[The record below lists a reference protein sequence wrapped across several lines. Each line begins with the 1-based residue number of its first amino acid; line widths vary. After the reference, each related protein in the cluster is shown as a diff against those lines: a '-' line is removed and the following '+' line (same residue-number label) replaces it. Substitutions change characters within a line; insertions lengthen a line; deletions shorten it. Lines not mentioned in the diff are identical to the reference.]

1 MSKKMV
7 LYILSITVI
16 GSLSLLSGKPDLRVA
31 AIVETVGAQ
40 STCTPP
46 LFQGYPSSCS
56 NINLRWL
63 NRDPISMIDHYEIFR
78 GGAKV
83 GEAPASAIS
92 FSEPVG
98 CGFGATYTIRQ
109 VMKSGATC
117 QVVTTGNPPHT
128 KPCDMCTGGG
138 NLLNLVNSASFNSP
152 VAPNSISTIFANPG
166 QSLTSVTAS
175 ADSLPLPQNLL
186 GTQVLING
194 APAELFYVSPTQ
206 INFLMPQVNAGAIS
220 VVIIGSNGERTEGSA
235 LTGPNPAIFTA
246 NSNGSGVAAGQVTT
260 DGQRYQRIFDG
271 NRVAMPVSVSVNGQP
286 NYLVLYGT
294 GIRNQSNVDVKI
306 GGQSCLVTFAGAS
319 SGFPGVDQINVRLPE
334 SLRGVGTVA
343 IVVTAGGFISN
354 FSQINIGN

>member
-7 LYILSITVI
+7 LYLFSITAL
-16 GSLSLLSGKPDLRVA
+16 GSLSLISGKTDLSLA
-31 AIVETVGAQ
+31 GIVETVNAQ

-63 NRDPISMIDHYEIFR
+63 NRDPISLIDHYEIFR

-83 GEAPASAIS
+83 GEAQASAIS
-92 FSEPVG
+92 FTEPVG

-109 VMKSGATC
+109 VMRSGATC
-117 QVVTTGNPPHT
+117 QTVTTGNPPHT
-128 KPCDMCTGGG
+128 KPCDLCTGGG
-138 NLLNLVNSASFNSP
+138 SMLNLVNSASFSSP
-152 VAPNSISTIFANPG
+152 VGPNSISTIFAAPG

-175 ADSLPLPQNLL
+175 ANSLPLPQNLS
-186 GTQVLING
+186 GTQVLVNG
-194 APAELFYVSPTQ
+194 TPAELFYVSPNQ
-206 INFLMPQVNAGAIS
+206 INFLMPQVNAGAIQ
-220 VVIIGSNGERTEGSA
+220 VIVNGSNGERTEGAA

-246 NSNGSGVAAGQVTT
+246 NSNGNGVAAAQVTT
-260 DGQRYQRIFDG
+260 DGQRYQRIFDA

-286 NYLVLYGT
+286 NYLILYGT
-294 GIRNQSNVDVKI
+294 GIGNQNNVEVKI
-306 GGQSCLVTFAGAS
+306 GGQSCQISYVGPTS
-319 SGFPGVDQINVRLPE
+319 FPGVDQINVRLPE

-343 IVVTAGGFISN
+343 IVVTANGFISN

>member
-1 MSKKMV
+1 MSKKMA
-7 LYILSITVI
+7 LYFLSITI
-16 GSLSLLSGKPDLRVA
+16 LGSLSLISGETDLPMTG
-31 AIVETVGAQ
+31 IVETVGAQ

-63 NRDPISMIDHYEIFR
+63 NRDPISLIDHYEIFR

-83 GEAPASAIS
+83 GEAPANAIS
-92 FSEPVG
+92 FTEPVG

-109 VMKSGATC
+109 VMRSGATC
-117 QVVTTGNPPHT
+117 QTVTTGNPPHT
-128 KPCDMCTGGG
+128 KPCDLCTGGG
-138 NLLNLVNSASFNSP
+138 SLLNLVNSASFSSP
-152 VAPNSISTIFANPG
+152 VGSNSISTIFAVPG

-175 ADSLPLPQNLL
+175 ANSLPLPQNLL
-186 GTQVLING
+186 GTQLFING
-194 APAELFYVSPTQ
+194 APADLFYVSPTQ
-206 INFLMPQVNAGAIS
+206 INFLMPQVNAGAIN
-220 VVIIGSNGERTEGSA
+220 VVVTGSNGERTEGSA

-246 NSNGSGVAAGQVTT
+246 NSNGNGVAAAQVTT
-260 DGQRYQRIFDG
+260 DGQRYQRIYDA

-286 NYLVLYGT
+286 NYLILYGT
-294 GIRNQSNVDVKI
+294 GIGNQNNVEVKI
-306 GGQSCLVTFAGAS
+306 GGQSCQVTYAGAS

-343 IVVTAGGFISN
+343 IVVTANGFISN